1 MAGSQRVYRARIRS
15 TQALKKIFRAMELI
29 AASRIGRARDAAGA
43 QAPYARAL
51 TRAVGL
57 AATHAGEDL
66 HHPLLSERTDTKR
79 VALLVLAADRGMA
92 GAYTANVLR
101 EAEAHAAK
109 LEAGGQEVVRYV
121 VGRRAAG
128 YYEFR
133 GVPLAG
139 KWLGVSDSPTFATAK
154 EIANTLIAAF
164 SAPADSDQ
172 AVGELHVVYTHFKN
186 MVSQQPRIIRML
198 PLEFTDEEAEVVPD
212 GAPAASGTAAATG
225 DAAKAAAQAE
235 LYPLYSFEPSAHAV
249 LDALLPRYIR
259 SRIYDCL
266 LQAAASELA
275 NRQRAMHTATDNA
288 EDLVRKY
295 TRLANQAR
303 QADITQEISE
313 IVSGA
318 DAMAAGN

>member
-1 MAGSQRVYRARIRS
+1 MAGSQRVYRARIKS
-15 TQALKKIFRAMELI
+15 TLSLGKIFRAMELI
-29 AASRIGRARDAAGA
+29 AASRIGRARQAAA
-43 QAPYARAL
+43 RQRPYARAL

-57 AATHAGEDL
+57 AAGHIHGEIR
-66 HHPLLSERTDTKR
+66 HPLISERPEVKR

-92 GAYTANVLR
+92 GAYTANLLR
-101 EAEAHAAK
+101 AAEAHAAE
-109 LEAGGQEVVRYV
+109 LAAAGYAVDRYV
-121 VGRRAAG
+121 AGRRAVA

-133 GVPLAG
+133 GVPLRRS
-139 KWLGVSDSPTFATAK
+139 WLGASDAPTFALAK
-154 EIANTLIAAF
+154 EIAATLLAAF
-164 SAPADSDQ
+164 TAASDMDD
-172 AVGELHVVYTHFKN
+172 AAGELHVVYTHFKN
-186 MVSQQPRIIRML
+186 MVSQAPRIVRLL
-198 PLEFTDEEAEVVPD
+198 PLALVEAEDPEEIVVL
-212 GAPAASGTAAATG
+212 SEKATG
-225 DAAKAAAQAE
+225 EKKAAE
-235 LYPLYSFEPSAHAV
+235 VFPLYSFEPSPEGV

-288 EDLVRKY
+288 EDMVRKY

-318 DAMAAGN
+318 DALAASS